1 MGAGFGEAMR
11 RVAAAKRKKIL
22 DEIYAGAGTYTPPI
36 RKDLDEAEVG
46 DNKTEYLESASSISI
61 VDLISEGPIEGF
73 CDENGETLNFFW
85 TSNRETNTSFLQSV
99 LLDETKVYNPDSDT
113 FNFKVFDLDFREGQE
128 VQEPLGEDYSYAAQ
142 TSEKNIRLIPSNTT
156 DPSVRSHLTTAEGD
170 FKRGREKLADWE
182 GAKTQRDVH
191 QEFKK
196 AERNCFPITH
206 TIVNPLVEIVS
217 VNLQINVLSR
227 LKVGKRSSQTVP
239 EEVTF
244 LIFVGNES
252 GQGWDSAGKMPKP
265 PIYQVT
271 EPAPSDIGY
280 HAGDLVKNDTG
291 GYFVKCCKGLATSDY
306 IFENIIHLP
315 PNPNNSNRV
324 IRVMRL
330 ESDAGYGTEEPQIEC
345 SFHSVTEAIP
355 AALSY
360 PNCALVATKLDARTF
375 PTIPTRKYDLK
386 LLKVKVPSNYLPD
399 TKEYAGNWNGRFKTL
414 ASKVDPK
421 QEFDII
427 QRTKATVENKTGADD
442 VGTAHQEGDG
452 SSNVKVDNDN
462 KKSGSGSLFFAES
475 TSMKTTADYAKRISV
490 KRPKDRFPIENDIW
504 PKSNLRVGDFG
515 FENFTIEFYVKTT
528 AAEIQKIHKADGSGT
543 CSTSGLEGFYKTI
556 LSSGEGTPP
565 CTGWNRS
572 DSSFTGA
579 AAGMHPMVFER
590 TDAVGEQFL
599 KVVGRK
605 PSGEVQ
611 SWEVTPT
618 TGNWFV
624 QIGTNNGKDLGQIF
638 FRYFTGH
645 GHWKR
650 KMVKKVD
657 TTGSGAGIDGVLFGK
672 GAPGQGTGSYDI
684 KDKTYGWQIH
694 REYRSDAEHKDH
706 GSSPVD
712 ELVRVKS
719 ASNIADGEWHHVA
732 ITRNADT
739 FNVYIDGVD
748 ETDTSIIRPD
758 TAEYPKDLRGKAY
771 NFYNGEVNGFAFR
784 SGKDA
789 GSGLINIGNDRCIG
803 KTPAGTSGWDQR
815 EAHTS
820 FSGYLDNVHVIRKC
834 KYTASFDSK
843 SWPHGGTGTS
853 PTAMT
858 DMIDNEV
865 QSLFLLNGDGLEQNS
880 VAIEDHNP
888 GLVTA
893 AELFDHGANF
903 DGAWNQWTDNPAWI
917 FYDLVTNKRYGLG
930 KYGISS
936 DFVNKWNLYE
946 LGKYCD
952 GLVPTGFQPKYGSRT
967 FEVVSLNKVFIGQF
981 PTTVTAGEIFIEISG
996 FANQAE
1002 FLKEFPEGNLI
1013 AIHDLNDGKEPVHRR
1028 IKYIKMASAT
1038 SSALQEK
1045 IATAQ
1050 GERYLSYN
1058 VSAGPDSPGS
1068 AIIHLQRPIS
1078 VEECYLLDP
1087 TLKTEIIRKRVS
1099 PRKDGEKS
1107 SAIYFKPKTA
1117 KQLIVEKMRHKDTP
1131 STYPVNAA
1139 FDIAFESEDKT
1150 QKINDTSISGS
1161 VSAEFPGEF
1170 DVLEPR
1176 FTCNLHLTTAVDAFK
1191 ILNDL
1196 ASTFRGLTYIVG
1208 GKVFTSFDKQ
1218 RDPIMNFTNSNVKD
1232 GLFRYTG
1239 SPKTSRFT
1247 TAMVRYVDKHENFRP
1262 KVEYVED
1269 PEGIVRYG
1277 LIEKELVAF
1286 GCSSRGQARR
1296 LGQWFLF
1303 SSQLE
1308 TESVKFTAGKEAAY
1322 LRPGDV
1328 VKIIDKNKT
1337 KRRYGGRIVD
1347 FNGTNKQVTLDNE
1360 VDKSVVGEKIT
1371 IAIPRAFET
1380 EESLDRKVSKKKGIT
1395 DEELAAQRKPQIK
1408 EYKVSAIDKDA
1419 NIPAGRT
1426 ILTLT
1431 ALDGDPAE
1439 ELGSIK
1445 VGAVWILQNS
1455 DTDLKIQEV
1464 LYRVMSVSEESP
1476 MEYGVLCLEYND
1488 SKFDATEKNLKIDKM
1503 RYAAISNPDR
1513 PDKVEGV
1520 TAIVTNTGVDGEG
1533 KMLNLSVKSADL
1545 AQGDK
1550 FIVDVQVQRNNN
1562 GILLPPE
1569 TFHFEHEAIGNNGE
1583 NVKDFSVNLGEGFEG
1598 VINTVGV
1605 VVVNPNDEYD
1615 DGLPIVNKGHGQ

>member
-1 MGAGFGEAMR
+1 MSR
-11 RVAAAKRKKIL
+11 IAAAKRKKVL
-22 DEIYAGAGTYTPPI
+22 DIIYAGKGTYTPPI
-36 RKDLDEAEVG
+36 RKDLDTSEVG
-46 DNKTEYLESASSISI
+46 DVKTEYLESASSVSI

-85 TSNRETNTSFLQSV
+85 TSNREANTLFLQSV
-99 LLDETKVYNPDSDT
+99 LLDETKVYNPDSNT
-113 FNFKVFDLDFREGQE
+113 FNFKVFDLDFREGRE

-142 TSEKNIRLIPSNTT
+142 TVEKNIRLIPSNTT
-156 DPSVRSHLTTAEGD
+156 DPSVKSHLTTADGD
-170 FKRGREKLADWE
+170 FKRGREKLADWVNE

-191 QEFKK
+191 REFKK

-239 EEVTF
+239 EEITF

-280 HAGDLVKNDTG
+280 HKGDLVRNDTG

-315 PNPNNSNRV
+315 PNPNGSNRV

-330 ESDAGYGTEEPQIEC
+330 ESDAGYGAKEPQIEC

-375 PTIPTRKYDLK
+375 PNIPTRKYDLK

-399 TKEYAGNWNGRFKTL
+399 TKEYVGNWNGRFKT
-414 ASKVDPK
+414 AAGKVNPK

-427 QRTKATVENKTGADD
+427 QRAKATVENKTGADD
-442 VGTAHQEGDG
+442 GGTAHQEGDG
-452 SSNVKVDNDN
+452 SSNVKVDNNN

-475 TSMKTTADYAKRISV
+475 TSMNITEDYAKRISV
-490 KRPKDRFPIENDIW
+490 KKPKDVFPVENDIW
-504 PKSNLRVGDFG
+504 PKSNLRIGDFG

-528 AAEIQKIHKADGSGT
+528 AAEIQKIHKSDKSGT

-556 LSSGEGTPP
+556 LSSGEGSPP

-572 DSSFTGA
+572 DSSFTGEG
-579 AAGMHPMVFER
+579 AGMHPVIFER
-590 TDAVGEQFL
+590 TAKGKSGKFL
-599 KVVGRK
+599 KVVATQ
-605 PSGEVQ
+605 PSGQGATGYWAAAET
-611 SWEVTPT
+611 TPT

-624 QIGTNNGKDLGQIF
+624 QIGTKNGKELGQIF

-645 GHWKR
+645 GHWQR
-650 KMVKKVD
+650 KKS
-657 TTGSGAGIDGVLFGK
+657 TTSVYKSGAGMDGVEFNRPSNGK
-672 GAPGQGTGSYDI
+672 FL
-684 KDKTYGWQIH
+684 GWNIS
-694 REYRSDAEHKDH
+694 RVYKPAGD

-719 ASNIADGEWHHVA
+719 TSNIADGEWHHVA

-739 FNVYIDGVD
+739 FKVYIDGVD
-748 ETDTSIIRPD
+748 ETDTNIIRPD
-758 TAEYPKDLRGKAY
+758 TDQYPEALKGEPY
-771 NFYNGEVNGFAFR
+771 NFYNGEINGFSFR
-784 SGKDA
+784 SGKDQGA
-789 GSGLINIGNDRCIG
+789 GLVNIGNDRCIST
-803 KTPAGTSGWDQR
+803 TPAGTSGWSQK
-815 EAHTS
+815 EAHSS

-834 KYTASFDSK
+834 KYTSNFNSK
-843 SWPHGGTGTS
+843 SWPHGGTGTN
-853 PTAMT
+853 PTVMT
-858 DMIDNEV
+858 DMIDNEL
-865 QSLFLLNGDGLEQNS
+865 QSVFLLNGDGLEQNS

-888 GLVTA
+888 SLVTA
-893 AELFDHGANF
+893 AEIFDHGANF
-903 DGAWNQWTDNPAWI
+903 DGALNQWTDNPAWV

-952 GLVPTGFQPKYGSRT
+952 GLVPTGFQPKYGSRP
-967 FEVVSLNKVFIGQF
+967 FEVVSLNKVFAGQF
-981 PTTVTAGEIFIEISG
+981 PTTVAAGEIFIEISG

-1068 AIIHLQRPIS
+1068 AIIHLQRPVS
-1078 VEECYLLDP
+1078 TEECYLLDP
-1087 TLKTEIIRKRVS
+1087 TLKAEIIRKRVS
-1099 PRKDGEKS
+1099 PKKDGEKS
-1107 SAIYFKPKTA
+1107 SAIYFKPKTV
-1117 KQLIVEKMRHKDTP
+1117 KQLIVEKMRHKDTS

-1139 FDIAFESEDKT
+1139 FDVAFESEDKT
-1150 QKINDTSISGS
+1150 QKINDTSISGR

-1269 PEGIVRYG
+1269 PEGIVKYG

-1347 FNGTNKQVTLDNE
+1347 FNGTEKQITLDHE
-1360 VDKSVVGEKIT
+1360 VDKSAVGEKIT

-1380 EESLDRKVSKKKGIT
+1380 EESLDQKVSKKKGIT

-1419 NIPAGRT
+1419 NVPARRT

-1445 VGAVWILQNS
+1445 IGAVWILQNS

-1476 MEYGVLCLEYND
+1476 MEYGLLCLEYND
-1488 SKFDATEKNLKIDKM
+1488 SKFDATEKNLKIDKI

-1520 TAIVTNTGVDGEG
+1520 TAVVTNTGVDGQG
-1533 KMLNLSVKSADL
+1533 KMLNLSIKAGDMAIGDRYIISAT
-1545 AQGDK
+1545 
-1550 FIVDVQVQRNNN
+1550 VQRNQ
-1562 GILLPPE
+1562 GSIMIGPE

-1583 NVKDFSVNLGEGFEG
+1583 TVTNIAIPLGDFEG
-1598 VINTVGV
+1598 TVDTIGVI
-1605 VVVNPNDEYD
+1605 VVNPDDEYD
-1615 DGLPIVNKGHGQ
+1615 DGLPIINQGHGQ